1 MEKKN
6 RSGAVIFS
14 PYVKGEAVKKV
25 VSMKRE
31 DVLFDLRESKLKGR
45 GGAGFPTATK
55 WTLVAAAA
63 STEKYIVC
71 NADEGEPGTFKDRV
85 LLLEYPELVFEGMI
99 IAGYTIGAKVGI
111 LYLRGEYEYML
122 KSLEDFLATLRKD
135 NLLGENILGNSSFS
149 FDIHIR
155 LGSGAYVC

>member
-45 GGAGFPTATK
+45 GGA
-55 WTLVAAAA
+55 
-63 STEKYIVC
+63 
-71 NADEGEPGTFKDRV
+71 
-85 LLLEYPELVFEGMI
+85 
-99 IAGYTIGAKVGI
+99 
-111 LYLRGEYEYML
+111 
-122 KSLEDFLATLRKD
+122 
-135 NLLGENILGNSSFS
+135 
-149 FDIHIR
+149 
-155 LGSGAYVC
+155 